1 MKVKISVSYNAG
13 KLASEMPKIIDKYME
28 GIGMSFEKGS
38 KAKIDKGLSPA
49 LATYTINKRILD
61 GISGVKPLF
70 ATGRLYK
77 SIKGT
82 KDGLKMVDYGIE
94 QHRGINPNPDPRF
107 KNPIPPR
114 PFISRDKKEESK
126 SMDVF
131 KKNIRKAFKK

>member
-1 MKVKISVSYNAG
+1 MKVKISVSYNAAN
-13 KLASEMPKIIDKYME
+13 LASQMPKIIDKYME

-49 LATYTINKRILD
+49 LADYTLD
-61 GISGVKPLF
+61 QRRKKGISGTKPLF
-70 ATGRLYK
+70 ATGKLYR

-82 KDGLKMVDYGIE
+82 KDGLKMVDYGIDH
-94 QHRGINPNPDPRF
+94 QTGYKNPTPGWA
-107 KNPIPPR
+107 PIPPR
-114 PFISRDKKEESK
+114 EFISRDKKEESK